1 MSDSEIMTILVLF
14 HTHRFRDLKSF
25 YLGYICQHMRGDFP
39 HQLSYNRF
47 VERQAQVALHLLLF
61 LQTYNARQPL
71 KDKYFTERFLE
82 KLKRTT
88 KHRLYRKSITSA
100 EGASE
105 CLKRKLELACEA
117 ARKLLM
123 LIVTHF
129 LPCSIF
135 ICCG

>member
-1 MSDSEIMTILVLF
+1 MQNS
-14 HTHRFRDLKSF
+14 RFRNAKA
-25 YLGYICQHMRGDFP
+25 
-39 HQLSYNRF
+39 QLSFFFGIIFTNLGL
-47 VERQAQVALHLLLF
+47 VF
-61 LQTYNARQPL
+61 LVFL
-71 KDKYFTERFLE
+71 VSLEFLE

-88 KHRLYRKSITSA
+88 KYRLYRKSITSA